1 MKNLSY
7 LLAIAVVALGLYA
20 YDANRDNKQLQQTLH
35 ARYTNEFTN
44 ASEKLSLLH
53 TTISQSLLFKD
64 EQALNGELDS
74 IWRMSSDLRS
84 TVSNLPLHEEV
95 TTQWMRYLGKIGD
108 TAKATATSGD
118 VSTWRKQM
126 TGVTNNLHAFTEE
139 WQVATANFYANDN
152 DFTKWSN
159 SFSTD
164 ISSSPLKTVS
174 TQLKSY
180 NEADFPLTASE
191 SDYEKK
197 RDLQHLMDEPVT
209 KQQAVETFTSLFPE
223 LREAAV
229 TVTKSHDD
237 APYPFYHIQFIRG
250 SRIGYADITENG
262 GHLLSLLLERPV
274 GKTVKSHEE
283 ILNAAE
289 QFLKEAGFTDV
300 VMTESRENHEA
311 WHFVFTRQYGEEK
324 ALVYPDSIQVKI
336 AKDTAEVLGV
346 NTMEY
351 IQNETIPNSDVTPI
365 DWQEFF
371 HEDILVEEV
380 KPIYTDNRSLQLRYC
395 YEVLARIENK
405 LNDTFRIVVDAQTHE
420 VLKVE
425 QLP

>member
-164 ISSSPLKTVS
+164 ISSSPLKTVMRFSHLHSYRKNMS
-174 TQLKSY
+174 TMTLPLSSREEISRCMRMDPVSRPFLTLNRFSAEVRLCSTRALQMH
-180 NEADFPLTASE
+180 PLT
-191 SDYEKK
+191 K
-197 RDLQHLMDEPVT
+197 
-209 KQQAVETFTSLFPE
+209 
-223 LREAAV
+223 
-229 TVTKSHDD
+229 
-237 APYPFYHIQFIRG
+237 
-250 SRIGYADITENG
+250 
-262 GHLLSLLLERPV
+262 
-274 GKTVKSHEE
+274 
-283 ILNAAE
+283 
-289 QFLKEAGFTDV
+289 FL
-300 VMTESRENHEA
+300 
-311 WHFVFTRQYGEEK
+311 
-324 ALVYPDSIQVKI
+324 
-336 AKDTAEVLGV
+336 
-346 NTMEY
+346 
-351 IQNETIPNSDVTPI
+351 
-365 DWQEFF
+365 
-371 HEDILVEEV
+371 
-380 KPIYTDNRSLQLRYC
+380 
-395 YEVLARIENK
+395 
-405 LNDTFRIVVDAQTHE
+405 
-420 VLKVE
+420 
-425 QLP
+425 